1 MDIGHKESDK
11 ILEGLEN
18 ELKKLYASCYKT
30 NKALFEKALNKLLKG
45 KKLTVIQQNELL
57 EEMERYE
64 TIINQLSEEIK
75 NANVT
80 ASKMI
85 NGEMVNVYSTNYN
98 YGAFLVES
106 TSSYNCSYNIYNVNS
121 IKKLLA
127 DNVNPFTMISLDE
140 AKDKDIIYRL
150 LKRQFASAIVN
161 GETIEDIAKRVKA
174 TTEKN
179 MNDSIRIARTETT
192 RIESLGRQDAFEYGE
207 KMGLKLSKK
216 WISTADSR
224 TRESHLK
231 MMNETVGLSEKFS
244 NGLDFP
250 GGIGGRASE
259 VINCRC
265 THVVEF
271 NGVKKGANELKL
283 EEDLKNMAY
292 EEWLNRQNK
301 DN

>member
-11 ILEGLEN
+11 ILENLEN

-30 NKALFEKALNKLLKG
+30 NKSLFEKALNKLLKG

-106 TSSYNCSYNIYNVNS
+106 TSSYNCSYNIYNVNA

-140 AKDKDIIYRL
+140 SKDKDIIYRL
-150 LKRQFASAIVN
+150 LKRQFATAVIN

-292 EEWLNRQNK
+292 KEWLNRQNK

>member
-11 ILEGLEN
+11 ILEELEK

-30 NKALFEKALNKLLKG
+30 NKSLFEKALNKLLKG
-45 KKLTVIQQNELL
+45 KKLTVTQQNELL

-85 NGEMVNVYSTNYN
+85 NGEMINIYSTNYN

-106 TSSYNCSYNIYNVNS
+106 TSSYNCSYNIYNVNA

-150 LKRQFASAIVN
+150 LKRQFASAIIN

-231 MMNETVGLSEKFS
+231 MMNETVALNDKFS

-271 NGVKKGANELKL
+271 DGVKKGANELKL
-283 EEDLKNMAY
+283 EEDLKNIAY
-292 EEWLNRQNK
+292 NEWLNRQDK
-301 DN
+301 DK

>member
-1 MDIGHKESDK
+1 MDIAHKESDK
-11 ILEGLEN
+11 ILEELEK
-18 ELKKLYASCYKT
+18 ELKKLYSSCYKK
-30 NKALFEKALNKLLKG
+30 NKAEFEKALNKLLKN
-45 KKLTVIQQNELL
+45 KKLTIQQQNELL

-64 TIINQLSEEIK
+64 TIIKQLAEEIK

-80 ASKMI
+80 ASNMI
-85 NGEMVNVYSTNYN
+85 NGELINVYSVNYN
-98 YGAFLVES
+98 YGAYMVENAS
-106 TSSYNCSYNIYNVNS
+106 GYNCAFNIYNTNA

-150 LKRQFASAIVN
+150 LKRQFASAIIN
-161 GETIEDIAKRVKA
+161 GETIEEIAERVKA

-207 KMGLKLSKK
+207 KKGLKLSKK

-231 MMNETVGLSEKFS
+231 MMNETVGLNEKFS
-244 NGLDFP
+244 NGLDYP
-250 GGIGGRASE
+250 GGLGGAASE
-259 VINCRC
+259 VCNCRC

-271 NGVKKGANELKL
+271 DGVKKGANELKL
-283 EEDLKNMAY
+283 EKDLKKMAY
-292 EEWLNRQNK
+292 DEWLKRQNK
-301 DN
+301 DS

>member
-11 ILEGLEN
+11 ILESLEN

-30 NKALFEKALNKLLKG
+30 NKSLFEKALNKLLKG

-85 NGEMVNVYSTNYN
+85 NGEMINVYSTNYN

-106 TSSYNCSYNIYNVNS
+106 TSSYNCSYNIYNVNA

-150 LKRQFASAIVN
+150 LKRQFATAIIN
-161 GETIEDIAKRVKA
+161 GETIEDIAKRIKA

-231 MMNETVGLSEKFS
+231 MMNETVELNEKFS

-271 NGVKKGANELKL
+271 NGVEKGANELKL
-283 EEDLKNMAY
+283 EKDLENMAY
-292 EEWLNRQNK
+292 NEWLNRQNK
-301 DN
+301 

>member
-11 ILEGLEN
+11 ILEELEK

-30 NKALFEKALNKLLKG
+30 NKSLFEKALNKLLKG
-45 KKLTVIQQNELL
+45 KKLTVTQQNELL

-85 NGEMVNVYSTNYN
+85 NGEMINVYSTNYN

-106 TSSYNCSYNIYNVNS
+106 TSSYNCSYNIYNVNA

-150 LKRQFASAIVN
+150 LKRQFASAIIN

-231 MMNETVGLSEKFS
+231 MMNETVALNDKFS

-271 NGVKKGANELKL
+271 DGVKKGANELKL

-292 EEWLNRQNK
+292 NEWLNRQNK
-301 DN
+301 DK